1 MMNKGFGNIMK
12 QAQKMQE
19 KLLELQ
25 EGLGEKTVEATVGGG
40 MVTVIANGKQEIVSI
55 KIEQQVLDD
64 FKSGELDVAM
74 LEDLIAS
81 GTNAALNKS
90 RELVQRRAASVRRV
104 RRAGGR
110 GPGDLAAQRAG
121 GKRHHLQR

>member
-1 MMNKGFGNIMK
+1 MMMNKGFGNIMK

-19 KLLELQ
+19 KLMELQ

-40 MVTVIANGKQEIVSI
+40 MVTVVANGKQEIVSI

-81 GTNAALNKS
+81 GANAALNKS
-90 RELVQRRAASVRRV
+90 RELVQQEMSKLT
-104 RRAGGR
+104 GGIR
-110 GPGDLAAQRAG
+110 IPGLF
-121 GKRHHLQR
+121 

>member
-1 MMNKGFGNIMK
+1 MLMMNKGFGNIMK

-40 MVTVIANGKQEIVSI
+40 MVTVVANGRQEVVSI

-64 FKSGELDVAM
+64 LKTGELEVTM
-74 LEDLIAS
+74 LEDLVAS
-81 GTNAALNKS
+81 GVNAALSKA
-90 RELVQRRAASVRRV
+90 RELVQQEMAKLT
-104 RRAGGR
+104 GGLR
-110 GPGDLAAQRAG
+110 IPGLF
-121 GKRHHLQR
+121 